1 MPNRLREVVTTG
13 LEVAGAAAIVA
24 GVNQLVGNGAAL
36 VVGGIFGIVCGY
48 LMGGNE

>member
-1 MPNRLREVVTTG
+1 MPNRLRDVVTTG

-24 GVNQLVGNGAAL
+24 GVNALVNSGAAL
-36 VVGGIFGIVCGY
+36 VVAGIFGIVGGY